1 MIAPQVVKAN
11 VLMAVRVVA
20 VQVVKEIV
28 NTHFAVEAAVLPIAE
43 AVVKVDALVAVH
55 ILLPMN
61 RLKDF
66 VYYATIQNQSR
77 TLAKRHGEKY
87 YVYRH

>member
-28 NTHFAVEAAVLPIAE
+28 NIAVEAAVLPIAE

>member
-1 MIAPQVVKAN
+1 
-11 VLMAVRVVA
+11 MAVRVVA

-28 NTHFAVEAAVLPIAE
+28 NIAVEAAVLPIAE